1 MEPGVGTQLTGPEKV
16 RKHRVETCEQE
27 FGYDRLRA
35 ELLADSGADLHELR
49 DLIEAG
55 CPLEIAFEIVT

>member
-1 MEPGVGTQLTGPEKV
+1 MDGVGTHLTSAEKV
-16 RKHRVETCEQE
+16 RAHRIRTCEEE

-49 DLIEAG
+49 DLIEQG
-55 CPLEIAFEIVT
+55 CPVEIAFEIVT